1 MVSARSYFARMN
13 EHRMDTNWLT
23 DEQLLKGT
31 EEFFK
36 INHYCNIEY
45 NRVFNQGRRT
55 FSSPIV
61 AFRTTKYDDNEEE
74 EIDQTI
80 VTIFKSKIKHYDL
93 SFIGHV
99 ESFTYNIL
107 DNYELTNP
115 MLVTDSLSYFHIVK
129 NEEISVAIENMMR
142 DGLFILFLNHRFAYA
157 LFDKFE
163 NMTSPFLFM
172 INFISVVFAFI
183 SH

>member
-13 EHRMDTNWLT
+13 ENRMDTNWLT
-23 DEQLLKGT
+23 DEQLLRGT

-36 INHYCNIEY
+36 INRYCNIEY
-45 NRVFNQGRRT
+45 NMVFNQGERT

-61 AFRTTKYDDNEEE
+61 ASRYQAEEE
-74 EIDQTI
+74 EEVDQTI
-80 VTIFKSKIKHYDL
+80 VSIFKSKIKHYDL
-93 SFIGHV
+93 GFFGYV
-99 ESFTYNIL
+99 ESFAFTIL
-107 DNYELTNP
+107 DNHELTNP
-115 MLVTDSLSYFHIVK
+115 MLVTDALSYFYIVK

-163 NMTSPFLFM
+163 NMTKP
-172 INFISVVFAFI
+172 IPIYD
-183 SH
+183 

>member
-1 MVSARSYFARMN
+1 MDTNWLTDEQLLKGIMN

-23 DEQLLKGT
+23 DEQLLRGT

-45 NRVFNQGRRT
+45 NRVFNQGGRT

-61 AFRTTKYDDNEEE
+61 ASRYQAEEE
-74 EIDQTI
+74 EEVDQTI
-80 VTIFKSKIKHYDL
+80 VSIFKSKIKHYDL
-93 SFIGHV
+93 GFFGYV
-99 ESFTYNIL
+99 ESFAFTIL
-107 DNYELTNP
+107 DNHELTNL
-115 MLVTDSLSYFHIVK
+115 MLVTDALSYFYIVK

-163 NMTSPFLFM
+163 NMTKP
-172 INFISVVFAFI
+172 IPVYD
-183 SH
+183 

>member
-13 EHRMDTNWLT
+13 ENRNDTNWLT
-23 DEQLLKGT
+23 DEQLLRGT

-36 INHYCNIEY
+36 LNDYFDIEY
-45 NRVFNQGRRT
+45 NRILDQGGRT

-61 AFRTTKYDDNEEE
+61 ASRTKKYDYEED
-74 EIDQTI
+74 IDETI
-80 VTIFKSKIKHYDL
+80 VSIFKSKIKQYDL
-93 SFIGHV
+93 SFLGYL
-99 ESFTYNIL
+99 ESFAFNIL

-115 MLVTDSLSYFHIVK
+115 MLVTDALSYFHIIK
-129 NEEISVAIENMMR
+129 NEEISVAVENIMR

-163 NMTSPFLFM
+163 NMTKP
-172 INFISVVFAFI
+172 IPIYD
-183 SH
+183 